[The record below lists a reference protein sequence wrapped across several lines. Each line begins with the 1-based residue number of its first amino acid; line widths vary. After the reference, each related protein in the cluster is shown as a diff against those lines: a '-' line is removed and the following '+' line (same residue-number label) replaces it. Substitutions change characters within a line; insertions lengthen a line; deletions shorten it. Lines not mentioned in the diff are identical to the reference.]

1 MSQKLIDMQT
11 THTNDSPTLV
21 ESTITEVELYR
32 KLRRTL
38 DDGTLEPGDRLPTE
52 RDLAQSY
59 GTTRHLI
66 RRAIQRLE
74 RDGRVLRYVGRGTF
88 VKPEGH
94 TEEQALVEDSAS
106 STVSPV
112 DVLEARLVIEPG
124 FADLL
129 VARATPSDFQR
140 LNTLV
145 QSIERAQTQQDF
157 REAGYQFHL
166 GLAQT
171 TRNPLLIKIF
181 KIVIEARAAAG
192 WGRLKGL
199 NDTPD
204 ARTVQATSN
213 REILNAI
220 VERDA
225 GLTKKLLRN
234 HFAAM
239 LTAVAFQEEKIG
251 PFEP

>member
-1 MSQKLIDMQT
+1 MET
-11 THTNDSPTLV
+11 TDLTAAANIG
-21 ESTITEVELYR
+21 ESTVTEVELYR
-32 KLRRTL
+32 TLRRTL

-74 RDGRVLRYVGRGTF
+74 RDGRVVRYVGRGTF
-88 VKPEGH
+88 VKPEGQ
-94 TEEQALVEDSAS
+94 TEARTLVEDSAS

-140 LNTLV
+140 LDVLV
-145 QSIERAQTQQDF
+145 QSIERAHAQQDF
-157 REAGYQFHL
+157 REAGYQFHM

-181 KIVIEARAAAG
+181 KMVIEARAAAG

-204 ARTVQATSN
+204 ARAVQAASN
-213 REILNAI
+213 RAILNAI
-220 VERDA
+220 IERDA
-225 GLTKKLLRN
+225 TLTRKLLRY

-239 LTAVAFQEEKIG
+239 LNAVAFQEEKDG
-251 PFEP
+251 